1 MHSKSAFDVSKAL
14 FSYLHIARGQF
25 DKEIDVV
32 RLDLGFVCCA
42 IASDLAAFIAFMD
55 DDISFFGIGFH
66 ADGAQDP
73 AASICAVSGVDIHMK
88 RTKAFGAMVAGAIPE
103 RLYFKSAVFADEGIV
118 VFGESFL
125 FHGVSFL
132 YHSKFAN

>member
-1 MHSKSAFDVSKAL
+1 M
-14 FSYLHIARGQF
+14 LHRTRGQL
-25 DKEIDVV
+25 DEQIDVV
-32 RLDLGFVCCA
+32 GLDLGFVCGA
-42 IASDLAAFIAFMD
+42 VAADLAAFVAFVND
-55 DDISFFGIGFH
+55 DVSFFGIGFH

-103 RLYFKSAVFADEGIV
+103 GLDLKSAVFADEGIV